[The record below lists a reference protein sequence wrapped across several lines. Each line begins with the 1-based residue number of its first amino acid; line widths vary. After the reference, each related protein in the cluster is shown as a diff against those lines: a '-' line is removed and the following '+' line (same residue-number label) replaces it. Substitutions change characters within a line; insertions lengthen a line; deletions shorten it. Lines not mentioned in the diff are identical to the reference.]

1 MSVIKVSDSD
11 ILEIKR
17 LRYVIDLNKRL
28 VSRGIED
35 PDISADEMNEASR
48 RSFYAQQRIE
58 NIKDKYSD
66 AAIEVLGLTGV
77 PPSLVLTGLETEDA
91 EDVCERYFSLYERF
105 IEKARSFRRSARSAL
120 FSN

>member
-11 ILEIKR
+11 ALEIKR
-17 LRYVIDLNKRL
+17 LRYVIYLNKRL

-48 RSFYAQQRIE
+48 HSFYAQQRIE

-66 AAIEVLGLTGV
+66 AAMEALGQTGM
-77 PPSLVLTGLETEDA
+77 PPGLILTGLETEDA
-91 EDVCERYFSLYERF
+91 EDVRERYFSRYGRLIKKFVGRP
-105 IEKARSFRRSARSAL
+105 AL
-120 FSN
+120 FTPRKG